1 MEIYFLVVK
10 PSQYLLVL
18 PKKSMTLS
26 ISLQDREVMTPWKL
40 VCRNGND
47 NAPLECNCEGL
58 GSHIF
63 NSYHFH
69 SRIYF
74 SSTLAV
80 WNDHRGSSVF
90 FWLNNYYGEDWICT
104 DPITTQVCFTTEIIG
119 RMSFCF
125 PFSVGVDDK
134 TNFCLHLPFLNDIE
148 TRRPIAHLS
157 IGGRGYSSEQVWT
170 AWGEGFPCGR
180 GGFLKWTSLNSSFWV
195 SKWTSLTGLEGVSH
209 VSMGSGSGRVP
220 QVNKFEQVWNRRR
233 LHGEL
238 PFSCDQNDRQTG
250 LKTFPSLPGQ
260 KNTNDSLSH
269 PTILT
274 SVA

>member
-1 MEIYFLVVK
+1 MTTGARVSFSGSTITMVK
-10 PSQYLLVL
+10 TESALIQLQLRCAL
-18 PKKSMTLS
+18 QQKLS
-26 ISLQDREVMTPWKL
+26 AEWAFV
-40 VCRNGND
+40 
-47 NAPLECNCEGL
+47 
-58 GSHIF
+58 
-63 NSYHFH
+63 
-69 SRIYF
+69 
-74 SSTLAV
+74 
-80 WNDHRGSSVF
+80 
-90 FWLNNYYGEDWICT
+90 
-104 DPITTQVCFTTEIIG
+104 
-119 RMSFCF
+119 F

-209 VSMGSGSGRVP
+209 VSTGSGSGRVP
-220 QVNKFEQVWNRRR
+220 QVNKFEQVWNRRQ